1 MSATELFRALFG
13 AIKFDDFRWW
23 PNFGEFEVIVGA
35 ILIQNT
41 NWKNAELALENLRK
55 FGLLD
60 LQNLANLSVEN
71 LAEII
76 KPSGFYNQK
85 AKRLNS
91 LCRVI
96 EAEFGDFENF
106 ACAVSREWLISQKGI
121 GAETC
126 DAILCYA
133 CGRAVMVA
141 DSYSARLLG
150 ALGYEFESY
159 DELSEWLGG
168 LEFSEVFKLANSRY
182 KNFSNDEN
190 GAFALFHGLIV
201 EFCKA
206 HLKGKKFDEFA
217 INLFDELKCS

>member
-23 PNFGEFEVIVGA
+23 PRYGEFEVIVGA

-91 LCRVI
+91 LCKAI
-96 EAEFGDFENF
+96 LDEFGDFESF
-106 ACAVSREWLISQKGI
+106 KFGASREWLIRQKGI

-126 DAILCYA
+126 DDILCYA
-133 CGRAVMVA
+133 CEKPVMVV
-141 DSYSARLLG
+141 DSYTLRILG
-150 ALGYEFESY
+150 YFDYEFECY
-159 DELSEWLGG
+159 DECKEWLESLNFG
-168 LEFSEVFKLANSRY
+168 EVFELANSRY
-182 KNFSNDEN
+182 DNFSNDEN
-190 GAFALFHGLIV
+190 GAFALYHGLIV

>member
-1 MSATELFRALFG
+1 MTSTELFGALFDCTE
-13 AIKFDDFRWW
+13 FSDFRWW
-23 PNFGEFEVIVGA
+23 KGFGEFEVVVGA

-60 LQNLANLSVEN
+60 LQKIANLEVAN

-76 KPSGFYNQK
+76 KSSGFYNQK

-91 LCRVI
+91 LCRAI
-96 EAEFGDFENF
+96 LDEFGDFDSF
-106 ACAVSREWLISQKGI
+106 KFGVSREWLIRQKGI

-126 DAILCYA
+126 DDILCYA
-133 CGRAVMVA
+133 CEKPVMVV
-141 DSYSARLLG
+141 DSYTLRILG
-150 ALGYEFESY
+150 YFGYEFECY
-159 DELSEWLGG
+159 DECKEWLESLNFG
-168 LEFSEVFKLANSRY
+168 EVFELANFRY
-182 KNFSNDEN
+182 ENFSNDEN

-217 INLFDELKCS
+217 INLFEKLK